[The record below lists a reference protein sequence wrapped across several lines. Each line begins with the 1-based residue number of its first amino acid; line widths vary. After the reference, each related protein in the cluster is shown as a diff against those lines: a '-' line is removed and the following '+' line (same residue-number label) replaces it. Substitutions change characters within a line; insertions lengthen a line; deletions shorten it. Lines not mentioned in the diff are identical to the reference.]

1 MNDRPEE
8 LSPKELSEVYDRAHW
23 VRPQVSQPS
32 SPWTVVLGVGGAF
45 VIGLAVFTSLSHARE
60 AKASTPI
67 PAVASTAPPAWAP
80 GLQKI
85 MDRPTAPPQIA
96 VAPVPPPVVA
106 PQPVL
111 PPPSQTDLPETHWKA
126 PAVIVDLSE
135 QPSAAPA
142 AFRLAQAGAPA
153 PAGPAATG
161 VAGAPESASAAEERF
176 AARVS
181 GAAAET
187 ARATQMRD
195 VSRVVPQGFVIPA
208 VLETAIDSDLPGS
221 VRAVVSRDVRG
232 FDGTQVLIPRGS
244 KLIGQYKSAAAIGQT
259 RAFVVWSRIITPTGV
274 SIDVGS
280 PATDRLGRGGLEGK
294 ADTHF
299 FQRFGSSILLSVI
312 SGGIDAVA
320 SRNGGTTNALVIGS
334 PTQAQNVASIA
345 LQKQID
351 IPTTIKVAQGA
362 PVQVSVARDLDFSG
376 VAPVGR

>member
-1 MNDRPEE
+1 MTEPDPN
-8 LSPKELSEVYDRAHW
+8 LSEVYDRAHW
-23 VRPQVSQPS
+23 ARPQVSQPS
-32 SPWTVVLGVGGAF
+32 SPWTVVLGVGGAC
-45 VIGLAVFTSLSHARE
+45 VIGLAVFASLSHARE
-60 AKASTPI
+60 ARASTP
-67 PAVASTAPPAWAP
+67 ATATTAAAPAWAP
-80 GLQKI
+80 GMQKI
-85 MDRPTAPPQIA
+85 MDQPTSAPA
-96 VAPVPPPVVA
+96 TAAAAA
-106 PQPVL
+106 PQPPVPAPQATL
-111 PPPSQTDLPETHWKA
+111 PGPLPQADVAETHWRA
-126 PAVIVDLSE
+126 PAVVVDLSD
-135 QPSAAPA
+135 AAASGGPTP
-142 AFRLAQAGAPA
+142 FRLAQAGAPT
-153 PAGPAATG
+153 PGATTPSA
-161 VAGAPESASAAEERF
+161 AGAAGALESASAAEERF
-176 AARVS
+176 AARVA
-181 GAAAET
+181 GTGAET

-294 ADTHF
+294 ADSHF
-299 FQRFGSSILLSVI
+299 FERFGSSILLSVI

-334 PTQAQNVASIA
+334 PTQAQNVAAIA

-351 IPTTIKVAQGA
+351 IPTTIRVAQGA
-362 PVQVSVARDLDFSG
+362 AVQVSVARDLDFSG

>member
-1 MNDRPEE
+1 MTDRPEA
-8 LSPKELSEVYDRAHW
+8 LSEAPLSEVSDRAHW

-32 SPWTVVLGVGGAF
+32 SPWTVVLGVGGAC

-60 AKASTPI
+60 ARASTTVTTTTTAK
-67 PAVASTAPPAWAP
+67 PAGRPPAPQAGPAGRLPPPCLHAAAPP
-80 GLQKI
+80 
-85 MDRPTAPPQIA
+85 
-96 VAPVPPPVVA
+96 VAA
-106 PQPVL
+106 PQVTL
-111 PPPSQTDLPETHWKA
+111 APPPSQIDLSETHWRG

-135 QPSAAPA
+135 ALSAAA
-142 AFRLAQAGAPA
+142 AVPFRLAQAGAPTT
-153 PAGPAATG
+153 PTAGT
-161 VAGAPESASAAEERF
+161 AGAPENGPSADERF
-176 AARVS
+176 AARVFG
-181 GAAAET
+181 GATDT
-187 ARATQMRD
+187 AHASQMRD
-195 VSRVVPQGFVIPA
+195 VARVVPQGFVIPA

-232 FDGTQVLIPRGS
+232 FDGSQVLIPRGS

-294 ADTHF
+294 ADNHF
-299 FQRFGSSILLSVI
+299 FERFGSSILLSVI
-312 SGGIDAVA
+312 SGGIDALA
-320 SRNGGTTNALVIGS
+320 RNGGNTNALIIGS

-351 IPTTIKVAQGA
+351 IPTTIRVAQGQ

-376 VAPVGR
+376 VAPVR

>member
-1 MNDRPEE
+1 MTPKRTEPEE
-8 LSPKELSEVYDRAHW
+8 LSAVFERNEW

-32 SPWTVVLGVGGAF
+32 SPWTVVLGVAGA
-45 VIGLAVFTSLSHARE
+45 GLLGLLVFTSLSSARQAQASTAA
-60 AKASTPI
+60 AKAKTD
-67 PAVASTAPPAWAP
+67 APPAWQPA
-80 GLQKI
+80 LQTL
-85 MDRPTAPPQIA
+85 MAQQTAA
-96 VAPVPPPVVA
+96 PPPVTSA
-106 PQPVL
+106 PPATPLPTPAAPPPQPD
-111 PPPSQTDLPETHWKA
+111 PSEAHWKA
-126 PAVIVDLSE
+126 PAVVVDLSE
-135 QPSAAPA
+135 AQPATP
-142 AFRLAQAGAPA
+142 AFRLAQATGPAGASGVAPGAPLD
-153 PAGPAATG
+153 GP
-161 VAGAPESASAAEERF
+161 SAEERF

-181 GAAAET
+181 GAANDT
-187 ARATQMRD
+187 ARASQMRD

-232 FDGTQVLIPRGS
+232 FDGSQVLIPRGS
-244 KLIGQYKSAAAIGQT
+244 HLIGQYKSAAAIGQT

-299 FQRFGSSILLSVI
+299 FQRFGSAILLSVI
-312 SGGIDAVA
+312 SGGVEALA
-320 SRNGGTTNALVIGS
+320 RNGSNNNALIIGS
-334 PTQAQNVASIA
+334 PTQAQNVAAIA

-351 IPTTIKVAQGA
+351 IPTTIKVAQGQ